1 MANRPAV
8 SPPGKGRMIRMAES
22 NEETVKE
29 LSSTQLSLERTILSH
44 ERTLMSWVR
53 TSTSLITFGFT
64 IYKFFQL
71 ELQNRPPLQGAIG
84 PRQFAV
90 LMISIGLFSL
100 MIAHRVSGVQNR
112 SAKTVSGDTSRIA
125 GWYSRCDGIASRACS
140 SRGGSLQDVAVT
152 HALKLSKVA

>member
-1 MANRPAV
+1 M
-8 SPPGKGRMIRMAES
+8 KGRMIGMAKR
-22 NEETVKE
+22 NEETIEE

-53 TSTSLITFGFT
+53 TATSLITFGFT

-100 MIAHRVSGVQNR
+100 MIATIQYRVYRNALRTRYPGTPPLSLVGVV
-112 SAKTVSGDTSRIA
+112 AALVSLLG
-125 GWYSRCDGIASRACS
+125 
-140 SRGGSLQDVAVT
+140 LVALAAV
-152 HALKLSKVA
+152 LFRM

>member
-1 MANRPAV
+1 MA
-8 SPPGKGRMIRMAES
+8 GR
-22 NEETVKE
+22 NEETIKE
-29 LSSTQLSLERTILSH
+29 PFITQLSLERTILSH

-71 ELQNRPPLQGAIG
+71 ELQNRPPLQGVIG

-100 MIAHRVSGVQNR
+100 MMATIQYRLYSKGLRRQYADPRPLSLVGVVAALVSLLGLV
-112 SAKTVSGDTSRIA
+112 A
-125 GWYSRCDGIASRACS
+125 
-140 SRGGSLQDVAVT
+140 LVAV
-152 HALKLSKVA
+152 LFRM